1 MSTTDSFTHLI
12 EDITQRV
19 LQQVQTQVQSVIAT
33 HINQKINE
41 LVPGDEV
48 KAIVLSRVNENLHN
62 YTPDLSQFENSLQD
76 VGNQVINRLNTTAD
90 AKVNEII
97 SSKIDTVDVDKIIY
111 DFIYSKLDKLSEQ
124 FPFKDHSILG
134 SAIDPTGLKITGDN
148 IEGGVIT
155 KFASTGIDDQS
166 TQCQLTILD
175 QGTVIENTV
184 YAGKLEVKG
193 GAIIDG
199 DLTILGHITDNSAYQ
214 QLVQDASRH
223 AQTQIGPN
231 ILDQYQDRVFER
243 IRDEGINLSRINI
256 DGREIVQ
263 GDRLINIV
271 NSQLQTVGVLRD
283 LQTGGETL
291 LSETL
296 YTNNKRVG
304 INTMDPVTALSV
316 WDEEVEIGIG
326 KQSKDVA
333 KIGTSRDHTLILSSN
348 KQNNI
353 ILTPDG
359 VATILQ
365 LRVGNMLFSS
375 SATPPHYNSARGTVV
390 FNENP
395 SLGGP
400 MGWISLGDAR
410 WANFGIID

>member
-1 MSTTDSFTHLI
+1 MSTTDSFAHLI

-359 VATILQ
+359 VATIPQ